1 MRFAMEPRNGPR
13 MRNRKTSEICA
24 QCRNRKVRCD
34 GDPTGCN
41 NCKRLK
47 FNCSLLLT
55 DSDNGIEL
63 LERRRVSRACI
74 PCRDRKLKCS
84 GRRPACSRCSDRGSP
99 CHYPSAA
106 RADSH
111 DSGPSPRGEPSIAA
125 GSTPSAPESNR
136 HESQHSQAQRQLGG
150 QPSSGS
156 MPTPVQ
162 TSQWDLGISK
172 QTVKQHIDAYFDLI
186 HPIPCYGFLHRATL
200 LQSWSKNELNP
211 CVLSAICGI
220 TSRFIDPGSSEHRA
234 TAKRWIEDAE
244 SHLLRRV
251 AQPRLSDIEA
261 WLLVTL
267 DHYLSQRV
275 SKMLVSM
282 ALTSRLAYILRLNH
296 EDPRQKFLVQERRRR
311 LMWAIY
317 IMDSLYSSGKT
328 EFTACTPETLHIRLP
343 CAEKSFSMD
352 APVITVPLHSSPHED
367 ISNIGLLGYCI
378 RVLDIRNR
386 VQRLTLTITN
396 HREPIDQCLLA
407 VESIENEL
415 RQFSASLPVRYH
427 WDPAAFS
434 LRAFS
439 PSRTP
444 FLMLHAWWHQ
454 THCDLFRFTIPGF
467 REGLPTDEILQL
479 SSEYT
484 SACREKC
491 LYHAISVSKILE
503 VPKSVGGSELISDPS
518 IAMCAFHS
526 ARIISRLGQYPMG
539 DMPQTNLVTRLTACA
554 EALEEQAVILP
565 TTAILK
571 KGISDLV
578 NDAERDRHGPY
589 ACPSIWEEEESESYN
604 TTTGASRDISSSG
617 AREVFSKH
625 SVTETVQNLQ
635 FQPGEQGDSEDH
647 GDSAQPASEM
657 AFGNEPRSTSTA
669 NFMPMNIS
677 PLPEPVA
684 QDQADFSLYLGEAE
698 PHLDNI
704 FNFGLHG
711 QYGSGQPDVFMD
723 SFWPLADGDWTMPD
737 VGSM

>member
-1 MRFAMEPRNGPR
+1 MEPRNGPR

-47 FNCSLLLT
+47 FNCSLLVT

-162 TSQWDLGISK
+162 ISQWDLGISK

-234 TAKRWIEDAE
+234 IAKRWIEDAE

-352 APVITVPLHSSPHED
+352 APVITVPLYSSPHED

-625 SVTETVQNLQ
+625 SVTETVQSLQ
-635 FQPGEQGDSEDH
+635 FQPGEQGESEDH

>member
-1 MRFAMEPRNGPR
+1 MEPRNGSR

-34 GDPTGCN
+34 SDPKGCN

-47 FNCSLLLT
+47 FNCSLLVS
-55 DSDNGIEL
+55 DSENAVEV

-74 PCRDRKLKCS
+74 PCRERKLKCS
-84 GRRPACSRCSDRGSP
+84 GQRPTCSRCSDRGSP

-106 RADSH
+106 RAKSH
-111 DSGPSPRGEPSIAA
+111 DSGPSPRGEPSIATESA
-125 GSTPSAPESNR
+125 PSAPISDR
-136 HESQHSQAQRQLGG
+136 HGSQHSQAPRPLGPQLS
-150 QPSSGS
+150 PGS
-156 MPTPVQ
+156 MPTPLQ
-162 TSQWDLGISK
+162 TTQWDLGINK
-172 QTVKQHIDAYFDLI
+172 QTVKKHIDAYFDLI

-220 TSRFIDPGSSEHRA
+220 TSRFINPGSAEHR
-234 TAKRWIEDAE
+234 TMAKRWIEDAE
-244 SHLLRRV
+244 SQLLRRV

-328 EFTACTPETLHIRLP
+328 EFTALP
-343 CAEKSFSMD
+343 
-352 APVITVPLHSSPHED
+352 LRSSPHED
-367 ISNIGLLGYCI
+367 TSNIGLLGYCI

-415 RQFSASLPVRYH
+415 RQFSASLPARYH

-467 REGLPTDEILQL
+467 REGLPTAEILQL
-479 SSEYT
+479 SPDYT

-503 VPKSVGGSELISDPS
+503 VPKSIGGSELISDPS

-539 DMPQTNLVTRLTACA
+539 DIPQTELIARLTACA

-565 TTAILK
+565 TTGILK
-571 KGISDLV
+571 KGICDLV
-578 NDAERDRHGPY
+578 NDAQRDRHGPY

-604 TTTGASRDISSSG
+604 ATGASRDISGSG
-617 AREVFSKH
+617 TREVFSKH

-635 FQPGEQGDSEDH
+635 FQSGEQGDSEDSV
-647 GDSAQPASEM
+647 DPAQPASDM
-657 AFGNEPRSTSTA
+657 PFGNEPASASA
-669 NFMPMNIS
+669 VNFMSMNIS
-677 PLPEPVA
+677 PLPEQDT
-684 QDQADFSLYLGEAE
+684 QDQTDFGLYLGEAE
-698 PHLDNI
+698 PHLDSI
-704 FNFGLHG
+704 FSFGLHG

-723 SFWPLADGDWTMPD
+723 SFWPLADTDWTMPD

>member
-1 MRFAMEPRNGPR
+1 M
-13 MRNRKTSEICA
+13 
-24 QCRNRKVRCD
+24 
-34 GDPTGCN
+34 
-41 NCKRLK
+41 
-47 FNCSLLLT
+47 
-55 DSDNGIEL
+55 
-63 LERRRVSRACI
+63 
-74 PCRDRKLKCS
+74 
-84 GRRPACSRCSDRGSP
+84 
-99 CHYPSAA
+99 
-106 RADSH
+106 
-111 DSGPSPRGEPSIAA
+111 
-125 GSTPSAPESNR
+125 
-136 HESQHSQAQRQLGG
+136 
-150 QPSSGS
+150 
-156 MPTPVQ
+156 
-162 TSQWDLGISK
+162 
-172 QTVKQHIDAYFDLI
+172 
-186 HPIPCYGFLHRATL
+186 
-200 LQSWSKNELNP
+200 
-211 CVLSAICGI
+211 
-220 TSRFIDPGSSEHRA
+220 
-234 TAKRWIEDAE
+234 AKRWIEDAE
-244 SHLLRRV
+244 AYLLRRV

-352 APVITVPLHSSPHED
+352 APVITVPLHSSAHED
-367 ISNIGLLGYCI
+367 TSNIGLLGYCI

-415 RQFSASLPVRYH
+415 RQFSAGLPARYH

-444 FLMLHAWWHQ
+444 YLMLHAWWHQ

-467 REGLPTDEILQL
+467 REGLPTAEILQL
-479 SSEYT
+479 SPEYT

-503 VPKSVGGSELISDPS
+503 IPKSVGGSELISDPS

-539 DMPQTNLVTRLTACA
+539 DMPQTELVARLTACA

-571 KGISDLV
+571 KGICDLV
-578 NDAERDRHGPY
+578 NDAQRDRHGPY

-604 TTTGASRDISSSG
+604 ATGASRDISGSG

-635 FQPGEQGDSEDH
+635 FQPGEQDDADPGS
-647 GDSAQPASEM
+647 SAQPAADM
-657 AFGNEPRSTSTA
+657 AFGNEPGSAPAA
-669 NFMPMNIS
+669 NFMSMNVS
-677 PLPEPVA
+677 PRPE
-684 QDQADFSLYLGEAE
+684 QGTQHQTEFGLYLGEAE
-698 PHLDNI
+698 PQLNCI

-723 SFWPLADGDWTMPD
+723 SFWPLADTDWTMPD
-737 VGSM
+737 VRSM

>member
-1 MRFAMEPRNGPR
+1 MEPRNGPR

-47 FNCSLLLT
+47 FNCSLLVT

-111 DSGPSPRGEPSIAA
+111 DSGLSPRGEPSIAA

-162 TSQWDLGISK
+162 ISQWDLGISK

-234 TAKRWIEDAE
+234 IAKRWIEDAE

>member
-1 MRFAMEPRNGPR
+1 M
-13 MRNRKTSEICA
+13 
-24 QCRNRKVRCD
+24 
-34 GDPTGCN
+34 
-41 NCKRLK
+41 
-47 FNCSLLLT
+47 
-55 DSDNGIEL
+55 
-63 LERRRVSRACI
+63 
-74 PCRDRKLKCS
+74 
-84 GRRPACSRCSDRGSP
+84 
-99 CHYPSAA
+99 
-106 RADSH
+106 
-111 DSGPSPRGEPSIAA
+111 
-125 GSTPSAPESNR
+125 
-136 HESQHSQAQRQLGG
+136 
-150 QPSSGS
+150 
-156 MPTPVQ
+156 
-162 TSQWDLGISK
+162 
-172 QTVKQHIDAYFDLI
+172 
-186 HPIPCYGFLHRATL
+186 
-200 LQSWSKNELNP
+200 
-211 CVLSAICGI
+211 
-220 TSRFIDPGSSEHRA
+220 
-234 TAKRWIEDAE
+234 AKRWIEDTE

-352 APVITVPLHSSPHED
+352 APVITVPLRPKAHED
-367 ISNIGLLGYCI
+367 TSNVGLLGYCI

-415 RQFSASLPVRYH
+415 RQFSASLPARYH

-444 FLMLHAWWHQ
+444 YLMLHAWWHQ

-467 REGLPTDEILQL
+467 REGLPTAEILQL
-479 SSEYT
+479 SPEYT

-503 VPKSVGGSELISDPS
+503 VPKSIGGSELISDPS

-539 DMPQTNLVTRLTACA
+539 DMPQTELVARLTACA
-554 EALEEQAVILP
+554 EALEEQAIILP

-578 NDAERDRHGPY
+578 NDAQRDRHGPY

-604 TTTGASRDISSSG
+604 ATGASRDISGSG

-635 FQPGEQGDSEDH
+635 FQPGEQEDANH
-647 GDSAQPASEM
+647 GSSAQPAAVM
-657 AFGNEPRSTSTA
+657 AFGNEPGSTSSP
-669 NFMPMNIS
+669 NFIPMNIS
-677 PLPEPVA
+677 PLPEPVS
-684 QDQADFSLYLGEAE
+684 QDQTEFGLYLGETE
-698 PHLDNI
+698 PHLDSI

-723 SFWPLADGDWTMPD
+723 SFWPLADTDWTMPD
-737 VGSM
+737 VGSIQY